1 LDYIRRLSVIFAG
14 LSIFFAILDLGFDH
28 PVHVDRLLDGF
39 YITTLLTGLV
49 SLGVKYLL
57 RSPLP
62 SRKVW
67 AFDLL
72 LVVLISWLLT
82 ALLLPGW
89 LNHLRFPGKPD
100 YWITFFILVLLI
112 RELSEL
118 QWQIRRTVINPA
130 QLFIGSFLLLILLG
144 ALLLML
150 PRATYEGISFLDALF
165 TSTSAVC
172 VTGLIVVDTA
182 TYFTPLGQGIIL
194 MLIQIGGLGILT
206 FASYFSFF
214 FRGMS
219 SFENQLTISDIVSAE
234 KVGEVFSMLRYI
246 LVITFSIE
254 AISAGLIFF
263 SVHPASFTSW
273 YDRLFFSLFHS
284 VSAFCNA
291 GFSTL
296 SSGLYDEGLRFNYFL
311 QFVIILTF
319 GLGGLGLRN
328 AAFDLRSLLGGTD
341 HLVRTLIRQAA
352 SSPAF
357 LLNAVPSARMPP
369 SVRADLTRL
378 LLAARPSTLL
388 FALLLS
394 RGTLVAT
401 LRSKHASLQPADT
414 LLVMNAVAASS
425 SDAGQFRE
433 DQSWLPI
440 CLPQHDARGFVYAHI
455 SFVTEELCLVLLS
468 PDREAFPQ
476 LSEHRDAI
484 VNKISASLSPSLTEA
499 LASPLPPLPP
509 ANPEIFH
516 FVYKLHATGQYTSPR
531 IHCSSP
537 YAQRGA
543 LKRLLRQYQLA
554 HARVHVSYQPG
565 KPPRIGRLCRCRRR
579 RPALVPA
586 HNHPPFP
593 LICRPCRTVSF
604 RWQASARVHSGK
616 RLGDDCGVVQPRV

>member
-1 LDYIRRLSVIFAG
+1 MAADTAARMRKRYDLEDPASPSWRAHRKHVFVLSSAGKPIFSRFGDESKLAALAG
-14 LSIFFAILDLGFDH
+14 VLQA
-28 PVHVDRLLDGF
+28 
-39 YITTLLTGLV
+39 
-49 SLGVKYLL
+49 
-57 RSPLP
+57 
-62 SRKVW
+62 
-67 AFDLL
+67 
-72 LVVLISWLLT
+72 LISVVQSNGDEIQN
-82 ALLLPGW
+82 ARVG
-89 LNHLRFPGKPD
+89 NHNIVF
-100 YWITFFILVLLI
+100 LVRGPLYLVAASCCGDTVAY
-112 RELSEL
+112 LS
-118 QWQIRRTVINPA
+118 A
-130 QLFIGSFLLLILLG
+130 QLHMLHSQLI
-144 ALLLML
+144 
-150 PRATYEGISFLDALF
+150 S
-165 TSTSAVC
+165 
-172 VTGLIVVDTA
+172 
-182 TYFTPLGQGIIL
+182 
-194 MLIQIGGLGILT
+194 ILT
-206 FASYFSFF
+206 S
-214 FRGMS
+214 
-219 SFENQLTISDIVSAE
+219 
-234 KVGEVFSMLRYI
+234 KVEEVF
-246 LVITFSIE
+246 
-254 AISAGLIFF
+254 
-263 SVHPASFTSW
+263 
-273 YDRLFFSLFHS
+273 
-284 VSAFCNA
+284 
-291 GFSTL
+291 
-296 SSGLYDEGLRFNYFL
+296 
-311 QFVIILTF
+311 
-319 GLGGLGLRN
+319 LRN

-401 LRSKHASLQPADT
+401 LRSKHASLQPTDT

-484 VNKISASLSPSLTEA
+484 VDKISASLSPSLTEA

-531 IHCSSP
+531 IPCSSP

-604 RWQASARVHSGK
+604 RWQVCARVHSGK